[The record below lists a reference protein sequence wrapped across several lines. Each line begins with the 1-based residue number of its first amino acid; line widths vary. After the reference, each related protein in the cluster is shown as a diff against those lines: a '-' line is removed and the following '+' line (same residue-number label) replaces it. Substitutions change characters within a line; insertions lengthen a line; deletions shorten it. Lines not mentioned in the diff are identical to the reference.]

1 MIRFRILRG
10 WFLGSLLAA
19 NAALAH
25 GGGLIV
31 RSLTFVDNQPQ
42 SMLAGTSAGALFT
55 SDRGAHWEWIC
66 EEAIGYGQNDIPVW
80 AVSKQG
86 TFFAA
91 ALKGLY
97 ASRDHGCTWTA
108 QPDFASTGAKDI
120 QVDAQ
125 GTLYVTTQRYS
136 AVNGLFISKDD
147 GATFSP
153 TPISNDHL
161 FVSSVRVSPSRLQRI
176 YVAAWWFEAPATSVW
191 FVSDD
196 SGQTFSQ
203 RDVSAEQGGGGP
215 FAVLAVH
222 PTRPEIVLAALTYDS
237 GNRPSFLL
245 RSENGG
251 ATFTQVLTGAD
262 AYNSAAFNADG
273 RVAWVAAGNALYRS
287 DDGGKTFAAQPAPT
301 RNACVQTRGDDVFA
315 CGWSIVDG
323 WGLGLFSDACPNKWE
338 ALFRYERIGAVKNC
352 PAGSPVHDVCTPLLP
367 ALQATVPVD
376 LPYDAGCGNL
386 GEEPSDA
393 GPGTT
398 AVKSC
403 GCGSASAL
411 SALGALGVLAFL
423 RKRQQTR

>member
-1 MIRFRILRG
+1 MASTAF
-10 WFLGSLLAA
+10 
-19 NAALAH
+19 AH
-25 GGGLIV
+25 GGGLIA
-31 RSLTFVDNQPQ
+31 RSLSFVENQPQ

-97 ASRDHGCTWTA
+97 VSRDHGCTWA
-108 QPDFASTGAKDI
+108 AHADFATSGAKDI

-125 GTLYVTTQRYS
+125 GAIYATTQRYGS
-136 AVNGLFISKDD
+136 VNGLFVSKDD
-147 GATFSP
+147 GVTFSP

-161 FVSSVRVSPSRLQRI
+161 FVSSVRVSPSRPQRI
-176 YVAAWWFEAPATSVW
+176 YVAAWWFEAPAASLW

-203 RDVSAEQGGGGP
+203 RNVAAEQGGGGP
-215 FAVLAVH
+215 FVVLAVH
-222 PTRPEIVLAALTYDS
+222 PNNSDIVLAGLTHDLD
-237 GNRPSFLL
+237 NRPSFLL

-251 ATFTQVLTGAD
+251 ATFEQVLTGPD
-262 AYNSAAFNADG
+262 AYGSAAFNSDG
-273 RVAWVAAGNALYRS
+273 SVAWVAAGNALYRS
-287 DDGGKTFAAQPAPT
+287 DDGGKTFTAQTSPT

-323 WGLGLFSDACPNKWE
+323 WGLGMRSDACPHKWE
-338 ALFRYERIGAVKNC
+338 ALFRYDRLGAVKTC
-352 PAGSPVHDVCTPLLP
+352 PVGSPVHDVCTPLLP

-376 LPYDAGCGNL
+376 LPYDAGCGDGSPEPGD
-386 GEEPSDA
+386 GEPNTM
-393 GPGTT
+393 PP
-398 AVKSC
+398 KPC
-403 GCGSASAL
+403 GCSNVTAL
-411 SALGALGVLAFL
+411 SVLSAVMVVVLL
-423 RKRQQTR
+423 RRRRHAR